1 MKRRTIVLFALLLG
15 AAGALE
21 AGFSGTDVFLP
32 SVGSGPGAAG
42 SHWHTSLWL
51 HNPGNTTADV
61 TLEFLAR
68 GTSNPAP
75 ATAYEVVGPGE
86 TIRVPDLLAAYF
98 GGGSA
103 FGALRVTATAKVV
116 VASRIFST
124 PPGAGEEASTGQ
136 FFGGVPAAF
145 SIGAG
150 ERTRVLGAFQW
161 TPSEAGPFRT
171 NFGFVETAGGNAT
184 VRVTVRD
191 GADPA
196 SVLGQKDYTLGPR
209 GVLQKNLADVVTGPH
224 SDNAVLEIEVLS
236 GSTGRVLA
244 FGSQVA
250 NGSNDPSTLEMVFAD
265 SLLGSGSSGGGLTS
279 VAHDG
284 TLTGDGTSSAPLGVA
299 DRGITAA
306 KLSAAGSSAGQVL
319 VSDGS
324 AVHWQTPSGGGG
336 GGLSLPYAGTVS
348 ASGDG
353 FAVTNDGGGRA
364 LFGRSTGHDGVT
376 GKSEIGGRSGVF
388 GSNTEEDGYGVF
400 GRNYASS
407 ALGFLAGRD
416 TTFDMMDTAVGAL
429 GRADGTSDAI
439 GVVGLSSGGRAVA
452 GKELQTGNFGL
463 LGTSTAGVTGVAA
476 NTSPAANTYAVWGID
491 NTGGVGFAGA
501 FDGDVAISGNLDV
514 LGTKNFRIDHP
525 LDPENRYLYHAA
537 VESDEVLDQYTGN
550 VVLGAD
556 GSARVTLPDWFEAI
570 TTDFRYQLTPVG
582 APAPGLYVAEEIGG
596 NRFRIAGGTPGLKV
610 SWLVT
615 ARRNDRHMRAHPFEA
630 ERPKPVALRGSYL
643 DPGAWDRPVERSE
656 AWMAHPETMRRLAG
670 AREREAD
677 RGGSEVAR

>member
-1 MKRRTIVLFALLLG
+1 MKHRSIVLFILILAT
-15 AAGALE
+15 AGILE
-21 AGFSGTDVFLP
+21 AGFSGTEVYLP

-42 SHWHTSLWL
+42 SHWRTSLWL
-51 HNPGNTTADV
+51 HNPGTTTANV
-61 TLEFLAR
+61 TLELLAR
-68 GTSNPAP
+68 GSSNPAP

-86 TIRVPDLLAAYF
+86 TIRIPDLVAAYF
-98 GGGSA
+98 GGGTA
-103 FGALRVTATAKVV
+103 FGALRVTATAKVL
-116 VASRIFST
+116 VASRIHST
-124 PPGAGEEASTGQ
+124 PAGAGEEASAGQ

-145 SIGAG
+145 AIGQG

-171 NFGFVETAGGNAT
+171 NFGFVETGGGNVT

-196 SVLGQKDYTLGPR
+196 SVLGQKDYTLGPW
-209 GVLQKNLADVVTGPH
+209 GVLQKNLADVVTDPH
-224 SDNAVLEIEVLS
+224 ADNAVLEIEVLS

-250 NGSNDPSTLEMVFAD
+250 NGSNDPSTLEMQFAD
-265 SLLGSGSSGGGLTS
+265 SLLGSGTSGGGLAA

-324 AVHWQTPSGGGG
+324 AVRWQTPSGGG
-336 GGLSLPYAGTVS
+336 GGLSLPYAATVS

-400 GRNYASS
+400 GRNYGSS

-416 TTFDMMDTAVGAL
+416 TVFDMMDTAVGAL
-429 GRADGTSDAI
+429 GRADGTSGAI

-463 LGTSTAGVTGVAA
+463 LGTGSAGVTGVAA
-476 NTSPAANTYAVWGID
+476 NTSPTVDTYAVWGID
-491 NTGGVGFAGA
+491 NTGGVGFAGV
-501 FDGDVAISGNLDV
+501 FTGDVAVSGNLDV
-514 LGTKNFRIDHP
+514 QGSKNFRIDHP
-525 LDPENRYLYHAA
+525 LDPENRYLVHAA
-537 VESDEVLDQYTGN
+537 IESDEVLDQYTGN

-556 GSARVTLPDWFEAI
+556 GSAWVQLPDWFESI
-570 TTDFRYQLTPVG
+570 NTDFRYQLTPVG
-582 APAPGLYVAEEIGG
+582 APAPGLYVAEEIRDG
-596 NRFRIAGGTPGLKV
+596 RFRIAGGRSGLTV

-615 ARRNDRHMRAHPFEA
+615 ARRNDRHMRAHPFRA
-630 ERPKPVALRGSYL
+630 ERPKPERLRGSYL
-643 DPGAWDRPVERSE
+643 DPEAWGQPPERSE
-656 AWMAHPETMRRLAG
+656 AWVAHPETMRRLEASQ
-670 AREREAD
+670 EREA
-677 RGGSEVAR
+677 RRAGSEVAR